1 MAIKDI
7 IEVNKTLVMIDFANR
22 EAEKILARAKEL
34 NKEAET
40 LPDEESAEGLKIIKE
55 TERLTGRLE
64 GIHLMMD
71 ELNRLATK
79 S

>member
-1 MAIKDI
+1 MTVEKI
-7 IEVNKTLVMIDFANR
+7 IETNKLLVMIDFANR

-34 NKEAET
+34 NKEAEA

-64 GIHLMMD
+64 GIYIMMN

>member
-1 MAIKDI
+1 MTVEKI
-7 IEVNKTLVMIDFANR
+7 IETNKLLVMIDFANR
-22 EAEKILARAKEL
+22 EAEKILVRAKEL
-34 NKEAET
+34 NKEAES
-40 LPDEESAEGLKIIKE
+40 LPDEESAEGLKIINE

-64 GIHLMMD
+64 GIHIMMN

>member
-1 MAIKDI
+1 MTVEKI
-7 IEVNKTLVMIDFANR
+7 IETNKLLVMIDFANR
-22 EAEKILARAKEL
+22 EAEKILVRAKEL
-34 NKEAET
+34 NKE
-40 LPDEESAEGLKIIKE
+40 AEGLKIIKE

-64 GIHLMMD
+64 GIHIMMN

>member
-1 MAIKDI
+1 MTVEKI
-7 IEVNKTLVMIDFANR
+7 IETNKLLVMIDFANR

-34 NKEAET
+34 NKEAES

-64 GIHLMMD
+64 DIHIMMN

>member
-1 MAIKDI
+1 MTVEKI
-7 IEVNKTLVMIDFANR
+7 IETNKLLVMIDFANR
-22 EAEKILARAKEL
+22 EAEKILVRAKEL
-34 NKEAET
+34 NKE
-40 LPDEESAEGLKIIKE
+40 EESAEGLKIIKE

-64 GIHLMMD
+64 GIHIMMN